1 MMKLIQNIDVYAPQH
16 LGKKDVLTINDKIVK
31 IADAGTISADGILA
45 DATVVDGSSLIL
57 TPGFIDSHVHVLGGG
72 GEGGFANRTPEAT
85 LEGLT
90 KFGVTTVVGCLGTD
104 GIGRDMC
111 SLVAK
116 IKGLNEQGMSA
127 YCYTGSYQIPVH
139 TLTDSITKDIMM
151 IQEIIGTGEIAISD
165 HRSSQ
170 PTFEEFARVVGE
182 GMTQERIAAVLSGKA
197 GVVNVHLGDSP
208 RCMDLIERV
217 IDETEIPASQ
227 LLPTHVNRNE
237 MLFCKAIE
245 YALKGGAVDFTGNED
260 IDYWETICDEVR
272 VCKGMKRM
280 LEAGV
285 NPNRMTI
292 SSDGQ
297 GSLPM
302 YSKDGEFLGMGV
314 GQSSC
319 LLKEVKECVFKAD
332 IPLEIALSTI
342 TSNPAEILRLK
353 GKGKIEEG
361 YDADLCILDQDLQL
375 VEVIARGKTVYTK

>member
-1 MMKLIQNIDVYAPQH
+1 MMKFIQNIDVYAPQH
-16 LGKKDVLTINDKIVK
+16 LGQKDVLTVNDKIVK
-31 IADAGTISADGILA
+31 ITDAGTIQGVTLFPELEI
-45 DATVVDGSSLIL
+45 VDGTGKIL
-57 TPGFIDSHVHVLGGG
+57 TPGFIDCHVHVLGGG

-85 LEGLT
+85 MEGLT

-111 SLVAK
+111 ALVAK
-116 IKGLNEQGMSA
+116 TKGLNEQGMTA
-127 YCYTGSYQIPVH
+127 YCYTGSYQIPVR

-170 PTFEEFARVVGE
+170 PTFEEFARV
-182 GMTQERIAAVLSGKA
+182 AADTRLGGVLSGKA
-197 GVVNVHLGDSP
+197 GIINVHLGDSL

-227 LLPTHVNRNE
+227 FLPTHVNRNE
-237 MLFCKAIE
+237 MLFRKAIT

-272 VCKGMKRM
+272 VCNGMKRM
-280 LEAGV
+280 LDAGV
-285 NPNRMTI
+285 NPNRITI

-297 GSLPM
+297 GSLPI
-302 YSKDGEFLGMGV
+302 YNKQGEFLGMGV

-319 LLKEVKECVFKAD
+319 LLKEVKECVERAD
-332 IPLEIALSTI
+332 IPLEIALSAI
-342 TSNPAEILRLK
+342 TSNPAETLNLK

-361 YDADLCILDQDLQL
+361 NDADLCILDQKLQIT
-375 VEVIARGKTVYTK
+375 EVIAKGKTVYTK

>member
-1 MMKLIQNIDVYAPQH
+1 MMKFIQNIDVYAPQH
-16 LGKKDVLTINDKIVK
+16 LGKKDVLTIHDKIVK
-31 IADAGTISADGILA
+31 ISDADTMQLTGIFPEAEIIDGTDR
-45 DATVVDGSSLIL
+45 IL
-57 TPGFIDSHVHVLGGG
+57 TPGFIDCHVHVLGGG

-85 LEGLT
+85 MEGLT

-111 SLVAK
+111 ALVAK
-116 IKGLNEQGMSA
+116 TKGLNEQGLTA
-127 YCYTGSYQIPVH
+127 YCYTGSYQVPVR

-170 PTFEEFARVVGE
+170 PTFEEFARV
-182 GMTQERIAAVLSGKA
+182 AADTRLGGVLSGKA
-197 GVVNVHLGDSP
+197 GIINVHLGDSP

-217 IDETEIPASQ
+217 IEETEIPASQ
-227 LLPTHVNRNE
+227 FLPTHINRNE
-237 MLFCKAIE
+237 MLFCKAVE

-272 VCKGMKRM
+272 VCNGMKRM
-280 LEAGV
+280 LDAGV
-285 NPNRMTI
+285 NPNRITI

-297 GSLPM
+297 GSLPI
-302 YSKDGEFLGMGV
+302 YNKQGEFLGMGV

-319 LLKEVKECVFKAD
+319 LLKEVKECVERTE

-342 TSNPAEILRLK
+342 TSNPAEILNLK

-361 YDADLCILDQDLQL
+361 NDADLCILDHNLQ
-375 VEVIARGKTVYTK
+375 VMKVIAKGKTVYTK

>member
-90 KFGVTTVVGCLGTD
+90 KFGVPTVD
-104 GIGRDMC
+104 GRDMC

-116 IKGLNEQGMSA
+116 IIVLNEQGMSA

-170 PTFEEFARVVGE
+170 PTFEEFARVVADTRLG
-182 GMTQERIAAVLSGKA
+182 GVLSGKA

-375 VEVIARGKTVYTK
+375 VEVIARGKKVYTK

>member
-16 LGKKDVLTINDKIVK
+16 LGTKDVLVINDKIVK
-31 IADAGTISADGILA
+31 IADAGTILAEGFLA
-45 DATVVDGSSLIL
+45 DAEVIDGSNLLL

-111 SLVAK
+111 ALVAK
-116 IKGLNEQGMSA
+116 TKGLNEQGMSA

-170 PTFEEFARVVGE
+170 PTFTRVVADTRLG
-182 GMTQERIAAVLSGKA
+182 GVLSGKA
-197 GVVNVHLGDSP
+197 GIVNVHLGDSR
-208 RCMDLIERV
+208 RCMDLIDRV

-227 LLPTHVNRNE
+227 FLPTHINRNE

-285 NPNRMTI
+285 DPKRMTI

-319 LLKEVKECVFKAD
+319 LLKEVKECVFKAE

-342 TSNPAEILRLK
+342 TSNPAEILHLN

-361 YDADLCILDQDLQL
+361 YDADLCILDQSLQL

>member
-1 MMKLIQNIDVYAPQH
+1 MKFIQNIDVYAPQH
-16 LGKKDVLTINDKIVK
+16 LGQKDVLTVNDKIVK
-31 IADAGTISADGILA
+31 VTDAGTIQGVTLFPELEI
-45 DATVVDGSSLIL
+45 VDGTGKIL
-57 TPGFIDSHVHVLGGG
+57 TPGFIDCHVHVLGGG

-85 LEGLT
+85 MEGLT

-111 SLVAK
+111 ALVAK
-116 IKGLNEQGMSA
+116 TKGLNEQGMTA
-127 YCYTGSYQIPVH
+127 YCYTGSYQIPVR

-170 PTFEEFARVVGE
+170 PTFEEFARV
-182 GMTQERIAAVLSGKA
+182 AADTRLGGVLSGKA
-197 GVVNVHLGDSP
+197 GIINVHLGDSL

-227 LLPTHVNRNE
+227 FLPTHVNRNE
-237 MLFCKAIE
+237 MLFRKAIT

-272 VCKGMKRM
+272 VCNGMKRM
-280 LEAGV
+280 LDAGV
-285 NPNRMTI
+285 NPNRITI

-297 GSLPM
+297 GSLPI
-302 YSKDGEFLGMGV
+302 YNKQGEFLGMGV

-319 LLKEVKECVFKAD
+319 LLKEVKECVERAD
-332 IPLEIALSTI
+332 IPLEIALSAI
-342 TSNPAEILRLK
+342 TSNPAETLNLK

-361 YDADLCILDQDLQL
+361 NDADLCILDQKLQIT
-375 VEVIARGKTVYTK
+375 EVIAKGKTVYTK

>member
-1 MMKLIQNIDVYAPQH
+1 MMKFIQNIDVYAPQH
-16 LGKKDVLTINDKIVK
+16 LGQKDVLTVNDKIVK
-31 IADAGTISADGILA
+31 VTDAGTIQGVTLFPELEI
-45 DATVVDGSSLIL
+45 VDGTGKIL
-57 TPGFIDSHVHVLGGG
+57 TPGFIDCHVHVLGGG

-85 LEGLT
+85 MEGLT

-111 SLVAK
+111 ALVAK
-116 IKGLNEQGMSA
+116 TKGLNEQGMTA
-127 YCYTGSYQIPVH
+127 YCYTGSYQIPVR

-170 PTFEEFARVVGE
+170 PTFEEFARV
-182 GMTQERIAAVLSGKA
+182 AADTRLGGVLSGKA
-197 GVVNVHLGDSP
+197 GIINVHLGDSL

-227 LLPTHVNRNE
+227 FLPTHVNRNE
-237 MLFCKAIE
+237 MLFRKAIT

-272 VCKGMKRM
+272 VCNGMKRM
-280 LEAGV
+280 LDAGV
-285 NPNRMTI
+285 NPNRITI

-297 GSLPM
+297 GSLPI
-302 YSKDGEFLGMGV
+302 YNKQGEFLGMGV

-319 LLKEVKECVFKAD
+319 LLKEVKECVERAD

-342 TSNPAEILRLK
+342 TSNPAETLNLK

-361 YDADLCILDQDLQL
+361 NDADLCILDQKLQIT
-375 VEVIARGKTVYTK
+375 EVIAKGKTVYTK

>member
-1 MMKLIQNIDVYAPQH
+1 MKLIKNINLYAPEH
-16 LGKKDVLTINDKIVK
+16 LGNKDVLIIGDKIAK
-31 IADAGTISADGILA
+31 IEEAGCMPEIPYLTAEDII
-45 DATVVDGSSLIL
+45 DGSGKIL
-57 TPGFIDSHVHVLGGG
+57 TPGFIDCHVHILGGG

-85 LEGLT
+85 VEGLT

-111 SLVAK
+111 ALVAK
-116 IKGLNEQGMSA
+116 AKGLCEQGMSA

-170 PTFEEFARVVGE
+170 PTFEEFVRVVADTRLG
-182 GMTQERIAAVLSGKA
+182 GVLSGKA

-217 IDETEIPASQ
+217 VAETEIPASQ
-227 LLPTHVNRNE
+227 ILPTHINRNE
-237 MLFCKAIE
+237 KLFCKATE
-245 YALKGGAVDFTGNED
+245 YAKNGGNVDFTGNED

-272 VCKGMKRM
+272 VCNGIRRM
-280 LEAGV
+280 MEAGV
-285 NPNRMTI
+285 DPKHITI

-302 YSKDGEFLGMGV
+302 YTAGGEFLGMGV

-319 LLKEVKECVFKAD
+319 LLKEVKECVCKAD
-332 IPLEIALSTI
+332 IPLEIAISTI
-342 TSNPAEILRLK
+342 TANPARILQLK
-353 GKGKIEEG
+353 DKGKIEEG
-361 YDADLCILDQDLQL
+361 CDADLCILNQELDL
-375 VEVIARGKTVYTK
+375 VEVIIRGKCRESIC

>member
-1 MMKLIQNIDVYAPQH
+1 MMVKLIQNITVYAPQH
-16 LGKKDVLTINDKIVK
+16 LGKKDVLTVNDKIVK
-31 IADAGTISADGILA
+31 IADAGTISASSLFPETEVIDGADRILA
-45 DATVVDGSSLIL
+45 
-57 TPGFIDSHVHVLGGG
+57 PGFIDCHVHVLGGG

-111 SLVAK
+111 ALVAK
-116 IKGLNEQGMSA
+116 TKGLNEQGMSA

-139 TLTDSITKDIMM
+139 TLTDSITKEIMM
-151 IQEIIGTGEIAISD
+151 VQEIIGTGEIAISD

-170 PTFEEFARVVGE
+170 PTFDEFARV
-182 GMTQERIAAVLSGKA
+182 AADTRLGGVLSGKA
-197 GVVNVHLGDSP
+197 GIINVHLGDSP
-208 RCMDLIERV
+208 RCMDLINRV

-227 LLPTHVNRNE
+227 FLPTHINRNE
-237 MLFCKAIE
+237 MLFCEAIE

-272 VCKGMKRM
+272 VCNGVKRM

-285 NPNRMTI
+285 SPDRMTI

-319 LLKEVKECVFKAD
+319 LLKEVRECVQKTA
-332 IPLEIALSTI
+332 IPLETALSLI
-342 TSNPAEILRLK
+342 TSNPAGVLHLN
-353 GKGKIEEG
+353 GKGKIQEG
-361 YDADLCILDQDLQL
+361 YDADLCILDQDLELTQ
-375 VEVIARGKTVYTK
+375 VIARGKTVYLKS